1 MPENSTGDD
10 LNSVLIPQQ
19 QGINKYGEGMQL
31 LIWMGVFFGCFILAQ
46 TISGIIIL
54 SHYKQ
59 ASIQVI
65 ISDTGDL
72 NVLRVAQML
81 ASLLGFL
88 LPAWLFSKLKSQNVF
103 SYSNA
108 DIRFHPLYLLL
119 IPALIF
125 TFYPIIDVSFYV
137 NKIMPWNNWMKDS
150 QKEYKA
156 IVDALLADKSI
167 FVFALNFM
175 TIAVLPAI
183 CEEWIFRGT
192 LQKLLSERQNIHVA
206 VFMSSV
212 LFSLV
217 HAEFSGFLPRI
228 ILGMLLGYL
237 FYYSGSLWLNVFAHL
252 VNNGTQVILMY
263 LNNLEIYKTDLD
275 NPEMP
280 QIWEVIVY
288 TIAFMVLWYVFY
300 RSSQRNKK
308 SNFVT
313 VD

>member
-1 MPENSTGDD
+1 
-10 LNSVLIPQQ
+10 
-19 QGINKYGEGMQL
+19 MQL
-31 LIWMGVFFGCFILAQ
+31 FIWIGIFFCCFILAQ
-46 TISGIIIL
+46 TISSLIIL

-59 ASIQVI
+59 APLEAI

-81 ASLLGFL
+81 ASVLGFL
-88 LPAWLFSKLKSQNVF
+88 LPALLFSRLKSKSIVA
-103 SYSNA
+103 YSNA
-108 DIRFHPLYLLL
+108 DKGFHPLYLLL

-125 TFYPIIDVSFYV
+125 TFYPVIDVSFYV
-137 NKIMPWNNWMKDS
+137 NKMMPWNNWMKDS

-156 IVDALLADKSI
+156 IVDALLADKSSLV
-167 FVFALNFM
+167 FVLNFM
-175 TIAVLPAI
+175 TVAVLPAI

-192 LQKLLSERQNIHVA
+192 LQKFLSERLNIHLA
-206 VFMSSV
+206 VLLSSV

-237 FYYSGSLWLNVFAHL
+237 FYYTGSLWANVFAHL
-252 VNNGTQVILMY
+252 VNNGTQVVLMY
-263 LNNLEIYKTDLD
+263 LNNMGIYKTDLD

-280 QIWEVIVY
+280 QLWEFILY
-288 TIAFMVLWYVFY
+288 TAGFIGLWYLFY
-300 RSSQRNKK
+300 RFSQRNKK

>member
-1 MPENSTGDD
+1 
-10 LNSVLIPQQ
+10 
-19 QGINKYGEGMQL
+19 MQL
-31 LIWMGVFFGCFILAQ
+31 LIWMGIFFGCFILAQ
-46 TISGIIIL
+46 TISSIIIL

-59 ASIQVI
+59 ASIQAI

-72 NVLRVAQML
+72 NVLRVAQMI
-81 ASLLGFL
+81 ASVLGFL
-88 LPAWLFSKLKSQNVF
+88 LPAWLFSKLKSKRLL
-103 SYSNA
+103 SYA
-108 DIRFHPLYLLL
+108 DADKGFHPLYLLL

-137 NKIMPWNNWMKDS
+137 NKIMPWNNWMKDT

-167 FVFALNFM
+167 LVFVLNFM
-175 TIAVLPAI
+175 TVAVLPAI

-192 LQKLLSERQNIHVA
+192 LQKLLSERLNIHVA

-237 FYYSGSLWLNVFAHL
+237 FYYSGNLWLNVFAHL
-252 VNNGTQVILMY
+252 VNNGAQVVLMY
-263 LNNLEIYKTDLD
+263 LNNLGICKTDLD

-280 QIWEVIVY
+280 KIWEFIVY
-288 TIAFMVLWYVFY
+288 TTMFIALWYVFY
-300 RSSQRNKK
+300 RFSQRNKK

-313 VD
+313 VE